1 MTSLDFNRIKEIFE
15 IAVREDINSGDIT
28 TEAIF
33 REYKNVRADLLC
45 KENGIIA
52 GLEVLKFITEN
63 LLSNVE
69 FFSFYNDGYE
79 IHSGDF
85 IGTFT
90 GDVREILK
98 YERILLNF
106 LQRMSGVATL
116 TNKFVNQIKG
126 TKAKILDTRKTIPGL
141 RYLDKL
147 AVKIGGGENHR
158 FGLYDMFLIKDNHI
172 FAAGGIT
179 QAINLCKQYNSTHKT
194 NFKIEVEVKNLL
206 ELKEAIECGVDRV
219 MLDNFSIDSIRDAV
233 KLINGK
239 VEIEVSGGVT
249 LDTIKEIAE
258 CGVDYISIGSITHSA
273 KALDI
278 SLEIIE

>member
-1 MTSLDFNRIKEIFE
+1 MSVDLNYINKIFE
-15 IAVREDINSGDIT
+15 LAVLEDIRDGDIT
-28 TEAIF
+28 TQAIF
-33 REYKNVRADLLC
+33 KNHTNVRGDFLC
-45 KENGIIA
+45 KEDGIIEGVEVIKVIMENHLNGIEFYSEYVDGNEIKA
-52 GLEVLKFITEN
+52 GQ
-63 LLSNVE
+63 
-69 FFSFYNDGYE
+69 
-79 IHSGDF
+79 F
-85 IGTFT
+85 IGTIT

-116 TNKFVNQIKG
+116 TNRFVQRLNG
-126 TKAKILDTRKTIPGL
+126 TKAKILDTRKTIPGW

-172 FAAGGIT
+172 FAAGGISK
-179 QAINLCKQYNSTHKT
+179 AVKLCKEYNQEKGN

-206 ELKEAIECGVDRV
+206 ELKEAIDAGVDRV
-219 MLDNFSIDSIRDAV
+219 MLDNFSLESIKDAV
-233 KLINGK
+233 KLVDGR
-239 VEIEVSGGVT
+239 VEIEVSGGVN
-249 LDTIKEIAE
+249 LDTVREIAE
-258 CGVDYISIGSITHSA
+258 CGVDYISVGALTHSA

>member
-1 MTSLDFNRIKEIFE
+1 MTYLDLNKIKEIFE
-15 IAVREDINSGDIT
+15 LAVKEDIGDGDIT
-28 TEAIF
+28 TSAIF
-33 REYKNVRADLLC
+33 RDFKNVRADLLC

-52 GLEVLKFITEN
+52 GLEVIKLITEN
-63 LLSNVE
+63 FLNNVE
-69 FFSFYNDGYE
+69 FFSFYSDGYE

-85 IGTFT
+85 IGTFN

-98 YERILLNF
+98 YERILLNI

-116 TNKFVNQIKG
+116 TNKFVNQVKG
-126 TKAKILDTRKTIPGL
+126 TKAKILDTRKTIPGW

-179 QAINLCKQYNSTHKT
+179 QAINLCKDYNKIHKS

-206 ELKEAIECGVDRV
+206 ELKEAIENGVDRV
-219 MLDNFSIDSIRDAV
+219 MLDNFSIDSIKDAV
-233 KLINGK
+233 KLVNGK

-249 LDTIKEIAE
+249 LDTIREIAE
-258 CGVDYISIGSITHSA
+258 CGVDYISVGAITHSA
-273 KALDI
+273 RALDI

>member
-1 MTSLDFNRIKEIFE
+1 MSDLDFNRIKEIFE
-15 IAVREDINSGDIT
+15 LAVKEDINGGDIT
-28 TEAIF
+28 TTAIF
-33 REYKNVRADLLC
+33 KDYKSIRADLLC

-52 GLEVLKFITEN
+52 GLEVIKLITEN
-63 LLSNVE
+63 FLRDVE

-79 IHSGDF
+79 IHPGDF

-90 GDVREILK
+90 GNVREILK

-116 TNKFVNQIKG
+116 TNKFVKQVKG
-126 TKAKILDTRKTIPGL
+126 TKAKILDTRKTIPGW

-172 FAAGGIT
+172 FAAGGIKH
-179 QAINLCKQYNSTHKT
+179 AINLCKEYNSIHKT
-194 NFKIEVEVKNLL
+194 NYKIEVEVKNLL

-219 MLDNFSIDSIRDAV
+219 MLDNFSIDSIKDAV
-233 KLINGK
+233 KLIDGK
-239 VEIEVSGGVT
+239 VEVEVSGGVN

-258 CGVDYISIGSITHSA
+258 CGVDYISVGAITHSA

>member
-1 MTSLDFNRIKEIFE
+1 MINLDINKIKEIFE
-15 IAVREDINSGDIT
+15 LAVKEDINGGDIT
-28 TEAIF
+28 TSAIF
-33 REYKNVRADLLC
+33 KNYKIVRADLLC

-52 GLEVLKFITEN
+52 GLDVIKLITEN
-63 LLSNVE
+63 FLKDIE
-69 FFSFYNDGYE
+69 FLSFYNDGYE
-79 IHSGDF
+79 IQAGDF

-106 LQRMSGVATL
+106 IQRMSGVATL

-126 TKAKILDTRKTIPGL
+126 TKAKILDTRKTIPGW

-172 FAAGGIT
+172 FAAGGIK
-179 QAINLCKQYNSTHKT
+179 QAINLCKEYNSTHKT
-194 NFKIEVEVKNLL
+194 SFKIEVEVKNLL

-233 KLINGK
+233 KMIDGK
-239 VEIEVSGGVT
+239 VEVEVSGGVN
-249 LDTIKEIAE
+249 LETIKEIAE
-258 CGVDYISIGSITHSA
+258 CGVDYISVGAITHSA

>member
-1 MTSLDFNRIKEIFE
+1 MNINLDYLKKIFQL
-15 IAVREDINSGDIT
+15 AVEEDIGQGDLT
-28 TEAIF
+28 TDAIF
-33 REYKNVRADLLC
+33 RDYKKVRGELLC

-52 GLEVLKFITEN
+52 GLSVIKTITEN
-63 LLSNVE
+63 FLTDVE
-69 FFSFYNDGYE
+69 FTSDLVDGNE
-79 IHSGDF
+79 IKAGEF
-85 IGTFT
+85 IGKFE
-90 GDVREILK
+90 GDVRVILK

-116 TNKFVNQIKG
+116 TNKFVSQVKG
-126 TKAKILDTRKTIPGL
+126 TKAKILDTRKTIPGW
-141 RYLDKL
+141 RALDKL

-172 FAAGGIT
+172 FAAGGIK
-179 QAINLCKQYNSTHKT
+179 QAIQLCREYNKSLGRQI
-194 NFKIEVEVKNLL
+194 KIEVEVKNLL
-206 ELKEAIECGVDRV
+206 ELKEAIESGVDRV

-233 KLINGK
+233 KLVDGK

-249 LDTIKEIAE
+249 LDRVREIAE
-258 CGVDYISIGSITHSA
+258 CGVDFISVGALTHSA

>member
-1 MTSLDFNRIKEIFE
+1 MTDLDLNKIKEIFE
-15 IAVREDINSGDIT
+15 LAVKEDINGGDIT
-28 TEAIF
+28 TSAIF
-33 REYKNVRADLLC
+33 RNFKSVRADLLC

-52 GLEVLKFITEN
+52 GLEIVKLITDN
-63 LLSNVE
+63 FLNDVE
-69 FFSFYNDGYE
+69 FFSFYSDGFE

-116 TNKFVNQIKG
+116 TNKFVHQIKG
-126 TKAKILDTRKTIPGL
+126 TKTKILDTRKTIPGW
-141 RYLDKL
+141 RYLDKM

-179 QAINLCKQYNSTHKT
+179 QAVNLCKEYNFRNKT
-194 NFKIEVEVKNLL
+194 NFKIEVEVKNLI
-206 ELKEAIECGVDRV
+206 ELREAIECGVDRV
-219 MLDNFSIDSIRDAV
+219 MLDNFSIESIRDAV
-233 KLINGK
+233 KLVNGK
-239 VEIEVSGGVT
+239 VEIEVSGGVNI
-249 LDTIKEIAE
+249 DTIKEIAE
-258 CGVDYISIGSITHSA
+258 CGVDYISVGAITHSA

>member
-1 MTSLDFNRIKEIFE
+1 MINLDINKIKEIFE
-15 IAVREDINSGDIT
+15 LAVKEDINHGDIT
-28 TEAIF
+28 TSAIF
-33 REYKNVRADLLC
+33 KDYKIVRADLLC

-52 GLEVLKFITEN
+52 GLDVIKLITEN
-63 LLSNVE
+63 FLKDIE

-79 IHSGDF
+79 IQAGDF

-106 LQRMSGVATL
+106 IQRMSGVATL

-126 TKAKILDTRKTIPGL
+126 TKAKILDTRKTIPGW

-172 FAAGGIT
+172 FAAGGIK
-179 QAINLCKQYNSTHKT
+179 QAINLCKEYNSTHKT

-219 MLDNFSIDSIRDAV
+219 MLDNFSIDSIKDAV
-233 KLINGK
+233 KMIDGK
-239 VEIEVSGGVT
+239 VEVEVSGGVN
-249 LDTIKEIAE
+249 LETIKEIAE
-258 CGVDYISIGSITHSA
+258 CGVDYISVGAITHSA

>member
-1 MTSLDFNRIKEIFE
+1 MSDLDFNLIKEIFE
-15 IAVREDINSGDIT
+15 LAVKEDINGGDIT
-28 TEAIF
+28 TTAIF
-33 REYKNVRADLLC
+33 KDYKSIRADLLC

-52 GLEVLKFITEN
+52 GLEVIKLITEN
-63 LLSNVE
+63 FLRDVE
-69 FFSFYNDGYE
+69 FFSFYYDGYE
-79 IHSGDF
+79 IHPGDF

-116 TNKFVNQIKG
+116 TNKFVKQVKG
-126 TKAKILDTRKTIPGL
+126 TKAKILDTRKTIPGW

-172 FAAGGIT
+172 FAAGGIK
-179 QAINLCKQYNSTHKT
+179 QAINLCKEYNSIHKT
-194 NFKIEVEVKNLL
+194 NYKIEVEVKNLL

-219 MLDNFSIDSIRDAV
+219 MLDNFSIDSIKDAV
-233 KLINGK
+233 KLIDGK
-239 VEIEVSGGVT
+239 VEVEVSGGVN
-249 LDTIKEIAE
+249 LDAIKEIAE
-258 CGVDYISIGSITHSA
+258 CGVDYISVGAITHSA

>member
-1 MTSLDFNRIKEIFE
+1 MNINLDYLKKIFQL
-15 IAVREDINSGDIT
+15 AVEEDIGQGDINT
-28 TEAIF
+28 DAIF
-33 REYKNVRADLLC
+33 RDYKKVRGELLC

-52 GLEVLKFITEN
+52 GLAVIKTITEN
-63 LLSNVE
+63 FLTDVE
-69 FFSFYNDGYE
+69 FTSDLVDGNE
-79 IHSGDF
+79 IKAGEF
-85 IGTFT
+85 IGKFE
-90 GDVREILK
+90 GDVRVILK

-116 TNKFVNQIKG
+116 TNKFVSQVKG
-126 TKAKILDTRKTIPGL
+126 TKAKILDTRKTIPGW
-141 RYLDKL
+141 RALDKL

-172 FAAGGIT
+172 FAAGGIK
-179 QAINLCKQYNSTHKT
+179 QAIQLCREYNKSLGRQI
-194 NFKIEVEVKNLL
+194 KIEVEVKNLL
-206 ELKEAIECGVDRV
+206 ELKEAIESGVDRV

-233 KLINGK
+233 KLVDGK

-249 LDTIKEIAE
+249 LDRVREIAE
-258 CGVDYISIGSITHSA
+258 CGVDFISVGALTHSA